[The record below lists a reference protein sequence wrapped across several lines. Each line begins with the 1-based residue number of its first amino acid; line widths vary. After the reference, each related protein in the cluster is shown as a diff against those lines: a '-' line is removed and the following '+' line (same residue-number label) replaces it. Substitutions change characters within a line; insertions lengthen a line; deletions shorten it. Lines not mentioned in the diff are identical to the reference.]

1 MSEHPSRSADDW
13 ERISDLFAEAL
24 DLDAEARAEFL
35 TRIEQEDAAAAAEV
49 RSLLE
54 AHERDGVVD
63 HVPQDLMAEALSE
76 LPPEQRVEERVG
88 AFKVVRTLGTGGM
101 GAVFLGERTD
111 ADFRQ
116 QVALKLVRRGFDSPE
131 LRDRF
136 LRERRILARLEHPNV
151 ARLVDGGVT
160 DEGVP
165 YFAMEFVDGVP
176 LHRFTDEKRLTIEER
191 LELFLQVCAGVEH
204 AHRQLVVHRDLKP
217 ANVFVTG
224 DGNVKLLDF
233 GVAKLLESDDA
244 RDVTRRTQRWLTPEY
259 ASPEQ
264 IRGEPVTTACDIY
277 ALGVLLYELLT
288 GHRPYGLARVAP
300 HEINSV
306 ILEREPERPSTAVSK
321 TETLITGDGD
331 TRQVSPQ
338 AVASAR
344 RLAPDRL
351 RRRLA
356 GDLDTIVLKAM
367 HKEPSRRYG
376 TVAQLAEDIGNHL
389 AGRPVSAQPDSW
401 TYRTGRFLKRNRVP
415 VALGSVAVLA
425 LLMGLVGTLTQ
436 ARRAS
441 EQAAQAAAERDRS
454 ELVSNLMLDMF
465 RLGDP
470 GYVEGATVTAREVL
484 DRGTARI
491 QVDFADEPV
500 LQADLLTEVGQIYD
514 NLGLFEEAAEHFE
527 RALELRRQSLGEEA
541 PLTAASYTR
550 LAHVRSD
557 QGRAEESV
565 ALAATAVGILSA
577 VERTDAIRGALAE
590 ALSAEGLGFAI
601 LGQSDSAAVRFTDA
615 VSLMEQAEDPDET
628 AIAHTLYQ
636 WAGAAHGRGEFQQS
650 DSLYQQTIERYQR
663 AGLEMHPDVSTS
675 LQNLGTIRTFMGQ
688 AAEAEEL
695 LRRALEMRR
704 SLYGDYH
711 PSTAET
717 LTGLAST
724 LAFLE
729 RYDEAVS
736 VGEEALIVAD
746 SVWGRGHIS
755 AANTRLVLGG
765 IIVDRGGDPRAL
777 ELLQEAGEV
786 LGREF
791 GPGNPRTISN
801 ELNIAQ
807 YYLSVARNDEARA
820 HFLRTLAT
828 VDRELGPDHAYHA
841 FIEIELARLA
851 FNQDRVNE
859 ASRRAADALALC
871 LEVLRPEHRF
881 TVAARQALARAHIEA
896 GRLAEAD
903 SVLAPLNEG
912 ISDPGPALSGST
924 ARTWIANAMLALVR
938 GEPEAA
944 RDWAQRAIEGL
955 EATASPESTSLA
967 EARSLL
973 GAAESRL
980 GSREEGIALMR
991 QGLAALEREPRP
1003 RVPQVRAA
1011 QARLRQALAGG

>member
-1 MSEHPSRSADDW
+1 MSDHPPRSADDW
-13 ERISDLFAEAL
+13 ERISDLFATAL
-24 DLDAEARAEFL
+24 DLEGEARVRFL
-35 TRIEQEDAAAAAEV
+35 NEIESADAPAAAEV
-49 RSLLE
+49 RSLLA
-54 AHERDGVVD
+54 AHEQDGVVD
-63 HVPQDLMAEALSE
+63 EVPQDLMAEALAK
-76 LPPEQRVEERVG
+76 LPPEQRLEERVG

-101 GAVFLGERTD
+101 GAVFLGERID

-176 LHRFTDEKRLTIEER
+176 LHAYTDDRRLTIEDR
-191 LELFLQVCAGVEH
+191 LQLFLQVCAGVEH

-233 GVAKLLESDDA
+233 GVAKLLEA
-244 RDVTRRTQRWLTPEY
+244 EEAQELTRRTQRWLTPEY

-264 IRGEPVTTACDIY
+264 IRGEPATTACDVY

-306 ILEREPERPSTAVSK
+306 ILERQPERPSTAVSK
-321 TETLITGDGD
+321 TETLVTGDGE
-331 TRQVSPQ
+331 TRQVSP
-338 AVASAR
+338 AEVASAR
-344 RLAPDRL
+344 QLAPDRL

-367 HKEPSRRYG
+367 HKDPSRRYG
-376 TVAQLAEDIGNHL
+376 TVAQLAEDIENHL
-389 AGRPVSAQPDSW
+389 VGRPVSAQRDSW
-401 TYRTGRFLKRNRVP
+401 AYRTSRFLKRNRVP
-415 VALGSVAVLA
+415 VGLGTAAALA
-425 LLMGLVGTLTQ
+425 LLMGMVGTLTQ

-491 QVDFADEPV
+491 RIDFADEPE
-500 LQADLLTEVGQIYD
+500 LQADLLTEVAQIYD
-514 NLGLFEEAAEHFE
+514 NLGLFQEAAEHFE
-527 RALELRRQSLGEEA
+527 RALELRRQELGDEA
-541 PLTAASYTR
+541 PLTAASFTR

-557 QGRAEESV
+557 QGRADESIELAGNAV
-565 ALAATAVGILSA
+565 AILSA
-577 VERTDAIRGALAE
+577 ARPTDAVRGALAE
-590 ALSAEGLGFAI
+590 ARSALGLGYAI
-601 LGQSDSAAVRFTDA
+601 LGQSDSAAVHFTQS
-615 VSLMEQAEDPDET
+615 VSLLEQADEPDQT
-628 AIAHTLYQ
+628 AIAHTLFA
-636 WAGAAHGRGEFQQS
+636 WAGAAHGRGEFQRS
-650 DSLYQQTIERYQR
+650 DSLYRQTIERYEQ
-663 AGLEMHPDVSTS
+663 AGLDMHPDVSTS

-695 LRRALEMRR
+695 LGRALEMRR
-704 SLYGDYH
+704 VLYGDYH
-711 PSTAET
+711 PATAET

-729 RYDEAVS
+729 RYDEAVEM
-736 VGEEALIVAD
+736 GEEALVVAD
-746 SVWGRGHIS
+746 SVWGPAHIS

-777 ELLQEAGEV
+777 QLLQEAGEV

-807 YYLSVARNDEARA
+807 YYRGVGQTEEARA
-820 HFLRTLAT
+820 HFLRTLGT
-828 VDRELGPDHAYHA
+828 VDRELGEDHAYHA

-851 FNQDRVNE
+851 FNGDRLSE
-859 ASRRAADALALC
+859 ATRRAADALDLC
-871 LEVLRPEHRF
+871 LRVLRPEHRF

-896 GRLAEAD
+896 GRFGEAD

-912 ISDPGPALSGST
+912 VSDPGPALSGSG
-924 ARTWIANAMLALVR
+924 ARTWVANAMLAW
-938 GEPEAA
+938 E
-944 RDWAQRAIEGL
+944 RDDAEGTREWAQRAVDEL
-955 EATASPESTSLA
+955 ESGASPASITLA

-973 GAAESRL
+973 GAAQSLL
-980 GSREEGIALMR
+980 GAGDGGVALMR
-991 QGLAALEREPRP
+991 QGLEALEASVTP